1 MEWHADTGNEL
12 KYYVNQLNIN
22 ILGKFPVESA
32 IYNAMYTSAIIINY
46 QESFFI
52 QIGDSFSKYDLACVA
67 GGIRGH
73 ERMGSLK
80 YRLPKNDTF

>member
-52 QIGDSFSKYDLACVA
+52 QIGDSFSKYDYKQNICVA
-67 GGIRGH
+67 SYMAEFITTTSDIVH
-73 ERMGSLK
+73 V
-80 YRLPKNDTF
+80 